1 MADLTKTIEIIF
13 GSKDQTT
20 GTIRSIESN
29 IDGLAGRMGSAT
41 QPLADLTKGVMAADA
56 ALAALVVG
64 GMAYAIQKSSEFN
77 DSFGLISTSIT
88 ATGED
93 LAKYRDDV
101 LNYSTSSVKSIEDI
115 NASLYTAAQAGVQY
129 TDSLGFIAKA
139 EELAVA
145 NKANLNTTVDLLT
158 GTMNAYGFKMS
169 DLAHINDVFFQSTL
183 IGKQTIDELGGS
195 MGNIVGIAASSG
207 VSFEELSAAI
217 ATLTAKGMGTEE
229 AITGIKGVSTALISP
244 SKEASE
250 AAKALGLNFSLTEL
264 NSRGFSGM
272 LSEIM
277 TKTGGSKEEMVKL
290 FSEVRAMNG
299 ALQITGDGMKFFNG
313 ALDQVANSAGVSEEA
328 YKKMVAT
335 FSAQSQMILNTAQAT
350 LISVGTELEPMAARI
365 GGALSGMFAGIRVGL
380 DSGAF
385 APLFD
390 YLDSVSISIADWLNR
405 VAAALPEALENLD
418 FDNLIASFKSL
429 GGALKTAFEAI
440 FGDID
445 LTTSEGLS
453 RAVQKV
459 IDGIAAL
466 QNVVAGII
474 DSFGPFLRMI
484 SEGIDK
490 FSDAD
495 ASTQDLVGSIMGF
508 ATQINIVVNNLGL
521 LTTALSVLAVTSSIS
536 SAMGLGSLIGKM
548 TDIGPVIYD
557 LGQSLLRVTP
567 LLGVG
572 FAAAAGYAAGSLIR
586 LIPGVDEA
594 TQGFA
599 AWTDKLLNWTGTQ
612 DLASEKTVEMTERI
626 ARGNENLAKMRA
638 VTDEAGYAVEEYS
651 ASLGNIPEIK
661 NTELTVSATGKDAEA
676 VQKILTGDYR
686 LDPLI
691 QAITVAPLD
700 SFVEA
705 KKEIDKII
713 PDKKEVD
720 LQAKLDVEKLKIQGD
735 IIQNAVEWKA
745 KIDIAEVESATKTIE
760 SAFDSIDNTI
770 SKTGDT
776 ISDLFDNLTNED
788 VQGSKKWA
796 IEDTIKD
803 QMKLQKDAAELQKD
817 LTNEQIKYYREKSSQ
832 MARGDAM
839 ITIDGAGLQPHLEA
853 FMFEIL
859 AAIQIRANEEG
870 AAFLGGV

>member
-20 GTIRSIESN
+20 STIRSIESN

-64 GMAYAIQKSSEFN
+64 GMAYAVSKSSEFN

-93 LAKYRDDV
+93 LTQYRDDI
-101 LNYSTSSVKSIEDI
+101 LNYSMGSVKSLEDI

-129 TDSLGFIAKA
+129 KDSLGFIAKA

-145 NKANLNTTVDLLT
+145 NKANLNSTVTLLT

-183 IGKQTIDELGGS
+183 IGNQTIDELAGS
-195 MGNIVGIAASSG
+195 MGNIVGIAANSG

-229 AITGIKGVSTALISP
+229 AITGIKGVITAIISP

-264 NSRGFSGM
+264 NSKGFSGM

-299 ALQITGDGMKFFNG
+299 VLQLTGDGMKFFGG
-313 ALDQVANSAGVSEEA
+313 ALDQIANSAGVSEEA
-328 YKKMVAT
+328 YKKMVVT
-335 FSAQSQMILNTAQAT
+335 FKNQSQMIINVATAV
-350 LISVGTELEPMAARI
+350 LVSLGTELEPMAARI
-365 GGALSGMFAGIRVGL
+365 GGALSGVFAGIKVGI

-390 YLDSVSISIADWLNR
+390 YLDSVSVSIAGWLKK
-405 VAAALPEALENLD
+405 VAAALPEALEKLD
-418 FDNLIASFKSL
+418 FDKLIASFKNL

-445 LTTSEGLS
+445 LTTSDGL
-453 RAVQKV
+453 ADGIQKV
-459 IDGIAAL
+459 IKGIAML
-466 QNVVAGII
+466 DNVVAGII
-474 DSFGPFLRMI
+474 KSFKPFLETI
-484 SEGIDK
+484 SAAIDK
-490 FSDAD
+490 FSNADAD
-495 ASTQDLVGSIMGF
+495 TQKLTGSFGGW
-508 ATQINIVVNNLGL
+508 ATQINMVVNNLGL
-521 LTTALSVLAVTSSIS
+521 LTTALSVLAVTSSIT

-548 TDIGPVIYD
+548 THIGPVIYD
-557 LGQSLLRVTP
+557 LGQALLKVTP

-572 FAAAAGYAAGSLIR
+572 FALAAGYAAGSL
-586 LIPGVDEA
+586 LNQSDSVKLAGEAWAKWSDEI
-594 TQGFA
+594 F
-599 AWTDKLLNWTGTQ
+599 NWTGTQ
-612 DLASEKTVEMTERI
+612 TKANVVTAEMAERI
-626 ARGNENLAKMRA
+626 KIGNERLAKMREA
-638 VTDEAGYAVEEYS
+638 TDSAKTGVDEYGNSLGKIPAAVETEFKFS
-651 ASLGNIPEIK
+651 A
-661 NTELTVSATGKDAEA
+661 AGKDAEQ
-676 VQKILTGDYR
+676 VKMLLTNDYR

-705 KKEIDKII
+705 KEEIDKII

-770 SKTGDT
+770 SKAGDT

-796 IEDTIKD
+796 IEDAIKD
-803 QMKLQKDAAELQKD
+803 QMKLQNDAAEMQKE
-817 LTNEQIKYYREKSSQ
+817 LTDAQIKYYREKSSQ
-832 MARGDAM
+832 MSRGDAM

-870 AAFLGGV
+870 AAFLVGI